1 MARFLARRGGQVV
14 GRIAA
19 MVDPQFVQ
27 RWEVAGFFGFFE
39 CEDDVEAAAA
49 LLRAAE
55 AFVAGQGL
63 RRMLGPVNLSTH
75 DEVGFLVAG
84 YDSPPRVLSPYNPR
98 FYPRLVEAAGY
109 RAGRHYDAYLWTPAA
124 VTAPAVARVLRR
136 AAAHEGAGPRL
147 RHLDPARWDDELRRI
162 FAVYNEAF
170 ADLWGFVPIGWDEF
184 HARANEFR
192 SFYRPELVIIAEVAE
207 QVVGFGLVLPDING
221 ALRPLKG
228 RLFPFG
234 MLRLARAVPRVRTG
248 RFILLG
254 VLPGHSGRGL
264 AALISHAMAEAGRA
278 LGMHTV
284 ELSLVQDGNA
294 AMRHVIDAFAAP
306 PVKRYC
312 LFEKTLSGSAA

>member
-1 MARFLARRGGQVV
+1 VV

-19 MVDPQFVQ
+19 IVDPQFVM
-27 RWEVAGFFGFFE
+27 RWEAAGFFGFFE
-39 CEDDVEAAAA
+39 CGDDVEAAAA

-55 AFVAGQGL
+55 AFAARQGL
-63 RRMLGPVNLSTH
+63 AKMLGPVNLSTH

-84 YDSPPRVLSPYNPR
+84 HDSPPLILSPYNPC

-109 RAGRHYDAYLWTPAA
+109 RAGRHYDSYLWTPAA
-124 VTAPAVARVLRR
+124 ATSPAVARVLRR
-136 AAAHEGAGPRL
+136 AAARDGGGPRL
-147 RHLDPARWDDELRRI
+147 RHLDPGRWNDELRRI

-184 HARANEFR
+184 RSRAKEFR
-192 SFYRPELVIIAEVAE
+192 NFYRPELVIIAEVAE

-221 ALRPLKG
+221 ALKPLKG
-228 RLFPFG
+228 RLFPCG
-234 MLRLARAVPRVRTG
+234 MLRLARAVPRVRSG

-254 VLPGHSGRGL
+254 VLPGHSGYGL

-294 AMRHVIDAFAAP
+294 AMRHVIESFDAP

-312 LFEKTLSGSAA
+312 LFEKALSGGAA